1 MSKYIP
7 GAVDYIAQVQ
17 PYQPDFNFFN
27 QVLETR
33 QSQYKA
39 GYDKLS
45 NLYGTLLESPMLR
58 TENIELR
65 NKFFNQI
72 GTEIA
77 KISGLDLS
85 MTQNVSAAAAVFQP
99 LIDNDYIMK
108 DMAYTKQ
115 AYGELD
121 RAERLRKCTDPKKCG
136 DQYWEGGVLSLIHI

>member
-45 NLYGTLLESPMLR
+45 NLYGTLLESPLLR

-72 GTEIA
+72 GTEVILP
-77 KISGLDLS
+77 KWF
-85 MTQNVSAAAAVFQP
+85 VVFS
-99 LIDNDYIMK
+99 
-108 DMAYTKQ
+108 
-115 AYGELD
+115 
-121 RAERLRKCTDPKKCG
+121 C
-136 DQYWEGGVLSLIHI
+136 